1 MIGTDTELAMTSTV
15 VIALYWVLCT
25 TPPFLLTLQSLVRG
39 VVTTVPAVVAAVS
52 RCYLSQDD
60 TLT

>member
-25 TPPFLLTLQSLVRG
+25 TPPSLLTLQSLVRG